1 MYHPTH
7 GLLFLNPIIQ
17 FMRIATDIGGTFTD
31 LVCLAFDEN
40 GKPNGVK
47 VAKSDTTPSNF
58 EEGILDTVLK
68 AELDLKEVDFFAH
81 GTTVVI
87 NALTERKGAKT
98 ALITTLGF
106 RDVLE
111 IARCNRPDLFNF
123 NFVKQP
129 PFVPRYLR
137 FEVEERMGYKGNVI
151 TELNTSGLENILKS
165 CKEEGVEAIAIC
177 LLHAYK
183 NPIHEICLKEKISRL
198 LPNIEVIASHQVT
211 REWREYE
218 RTSSTVLSAYV
229 LPTAKK
235 YLNNLAGKLQAKG
248 LKNTPYIMQSNGG
261 ITTLNDVKTNPITMV
276 ESGPASGVFGAIA
289 LGKVMGKKNL
299 IVLDIGG
306 TTAKCA
312 LVENGQVKITTNYKI
327 QHSRTEAGYP
337 IQTPVID
344 IVEIGNGG
352 GSIAWVD
359 KGGKMHVGPK
369 SAGAMPG
376 PAAYGRGGKSMT
388 TTDAHIIT
396 GRIHPNYFL
405 GGDSKPDYDSIDK
418 ASEPLCDVMHVSK
431 EDLAKGIIRVAN
443 ANMINALKL
452 ISVNKGHD
460 PRDFTMMVIGGGGAM
475 HGADLARE
483 LQVSELI
490 VPLHAGVF
498 SAFGMLMSDIRRDYI
513 RTHVLPLSQEKQ
525 HIIQDTFREM
535 KSEATENFQID
546 GYQKEEIKFS
556 YYADLRYAGQ
566 EHYVKVLLSDF
577 SDETPLEEI
586 IENFHKEHEKQYS
599 FKLKTS
605 VELVNFHLVAEVEV
619 EKPDFPTIEKKG
631 RDPEAA
637 KFSEQEVDFD
647 DLGKH
652 YTPFYHR
659 YLLEPDMAIPGPAII
674 AEKATTTVVTPI
686 HIAHVD
692 LYGNLILTLQ
702 NEK

>member
-1 MYHPTH
+1 
-7 GLLFLNPIIQ
+7 
-17 FMRIATDIGGTFTD
+17 MRIATDIGGTFTD
-31 LVCLAFDEN
+31 LVCLDFDKES
-40 GKPNGVK
+40 GKPIGVK

-58 EEGILDTVLK
+58 EQGILDTIEK
-68 AELDLKEVDFFAH
+68 ADIDLNKIDFFAH

-87 NALTERKGAKT
+87 NALTERKGSKT
-98 ALITTLGF
+98 ALITTKGF

-137 FEVEERMGYKGNVI
+137 FEVEERMNYKGEVLK
-151 TELNTSGLENILKS
+151 ELNTSTLMSIIKT
-165 CKEEGVEAIAIC
+165 CKEENVEAIAVC

-183 NPIHEICLKEKISRL
+183 NPDHEIRLVEKL
-198 LPNIEVIASHQVT
+198 NKLYPEVEIIASYQVT

-218 RTSSTVLSAYV
+218 RTSSTVLSGYV
-229 LPTAKK
+229 LPIAKK
-235 YLNNLAGKLQAKG
+235 YLNNLEDKLKAKG
-248 LKNTPYIMQSNGG
+248 LKNAPYIMQSNGG
-261 ITTLNDVKTNPITMV
+261 ITTINDVKSNPITMV

-289 LGKVMGKKNL
+289 LGKVINKKDL

-327 QHSRTEAGYP
+327 EHSRIQAGYP

-352 GSIAWVD
+352 GSIAWID
-359 KGGKMHVGPK
+359 AGGKMHVGPK

-376 PAAYGRGGKSMT
+376 PAAYGRGGKNLT
-388 TTDAHIIT
+388 TTDANIIT
-396 GRIHPNYFL
+396 GRIHPDYFL
-405 GGDSKPDYDSIDK
+405 GGELEPDYVSIDI
-418 ASEPLCDVMHVSK
+418 AAESLSK
-431 EDLAKGIIRVAN
+431 ELKGSKQDIAKGIIRVAN

-490 VPLHAGVF
+490 IPSHAGVF

-513 RTHVLPLSQEKQ
+513 RTNVITLIQDQ
-525 HIIQDTFREM
+525 RHIIQSTFNEM
-535 KSEATENFQID
+535 EKEAIDNFQLD
-546 GYQKEEIKFS
+546 GYNLDDIKFT
-556 YYADLRYAGQ
+556 YYTDLRYAGQ
-566 EHYVKVLLSDF
+566 EHYVKVLLSNFDNN
-577 SDETPLEEI
+577 TPLDVI
-586 IENFHKEHEKQYS
+586 INYFHKEHKKQYS
-599 FKLKTS
+599 FELDTT

-619 EKPDFPTIEKKG
+619 DKPEFPKMEVTGKKVEDAIFDT
-631 RDPEAA
+631 R
-637 KFSEQEVDFD
+637 EVDFD
-647 DLGKH
+647 DLGIH
-652 YTPFYHR
+652 NTPFYHR
-659 YLLEPDMAIPGPAII
+659 DLLEPNMTFNGPAII
-674 AEKATTTVVTPI
+674 AENATTTVVTPKYI
-686 HIAHVD
+686 VNID
-692 LYGNLILTLQ
+692 EYGNLILTL
-702 NEK
+702 ERS

>member
-1 MYHPTH
+1 
-7 GLLFLNPIIQ
+7 
-17 FMRIATDIGGTFTD
+17 MRVATDIGGTFTD
-31 LVCLAFDEN
+31 LVCLEFDEKT
-40 GKPNGVK
+40 GKPTGVI

-58 EEGILDTVLK
+58 EEGILNTIKK
-68 AELDLKEVDFFAH
+68 ANLDLKEINFFAH

-98 ALITTLGF
+98 ALITTAGF

-137 FEVEERMGYKGNVI
+137 FEVEERLNYKGEVLKD
-151 TELNTSGLENILKS
+151 LNTENITDIIKT
-165 CKEEGVEAIAIC
+165 CKEEGVEAIAVC

-183 NPIHEICLKEKISRL
+183 NPIHELELVDKLIQLY
-198 LPNIEVIASHQVT
+198 PEVEIIASNQVT

-218 RTSSTVLSAYV
+218 RTSSTVLSGYV
-229 LPTAKK
+229 LPIAKK
-235 YLNNLAGKLQAKG
+235 YLNNLDAKLKSQG
-248 LKNTPYIMQSNGG
+248 LKQSPYIMQSNGG
-261 ITTLNDVKTNPITMV
+261 ITTLNDVRSNPITMV

-289 LGKVMGKKNL
+289 LGNVIHKKNL

-327 QHSRTEAGYP
+327 EHSRTKAGYP

-352 GSIAWVD
+352 GSIAWID

-376 PAAYGRGGKSMT
+376 PSAYGRGGISLT
-388 TTDAHIIT
+388 TTDANIIT
-396 GRIHPNYFL
+396 GRIHPDYFL
-405 GGDSKPDYDSIDK
+405 GGELQPDYKSIEDASKP
-418 ASEPLCDVMHVSK
+418 LCEKLKGSK
-431 EDLAKGIIRVAN
+431 EDVAKGILRIAN

-452 ISVNKGHD
+452 ISVNKGYD
-460 PRDFTMMVIGGGGAM
+460 PRDFTMVVIGGGGAM

-490 VPLHAGVF
+490 IPAHAGVF

-513 RTHVLPLSQEKQ
+513 RTNVITLLERQKA
-525 HIIQDTFREM
+525 IIE
-535 KSEATENFQID
+535 TEFKNIQNQAITSFKRD
-546 GYQKEEIKFS
+546 GYTLDAIKFT

-566 EHYVKVLLSDF
+566 EHYVKVLLEDF
-577 SDETPLEEI
+577 SERTPLETI
-586 IENFHKEHEKQYS
+586 ISHFHKEHKKQYS
-599 FKLKTS
+599 FQLEAS
-605 VELVNFHLVAEVEV
+605 VELVNFHLVAEVAV
-619 EKPDFPTIEKKG
+619 EKPDFPTLQKTGKKVEDAIFDT
-631 RDPEAA
+631 R
-637 KFSEQEVDFD
+637 KVDFD
-647 DLGKH
+647 DLGIQS
-652 YTPFYHR
+652 TTFYHR
-659 YLLEPDMAIPGPAII
+659 HLLEPDMTISGPAII
-674 AEKATTTVVTPI
+674 AEKDTSTVVTPVHKLNI
-686 HIAHVD
+686 DI
-692 LYGNLILTLQ
+692 YGNLILTLQ
-702 NEK
+702 NV

>member
-1 MYHPTH
+1 
-7 GLLFLNPIIQ
+7 
-17 FMRIATDIGGTFTD
+17 MRVATDIGGTFTD
-31 LVCLAFDEN
+31 LVCLEFDKKT
-40 GKPNGVK
+40 GKPIGVK

-58 EEGILDTVLK
+58 EQGILDTIKKGNVN
-68 AELDLKEVDFFAH
+68 LKEIDFFAH

-98 ALITTLGF
+98 ALITTKGF

-137 FEVEERMGYKGNVI
+137 FEVEERMNYKGEVI
-151 TELNTSGLENILKS
+151 KDINTATLKAIVKTCKDEN
-165 CKEEGVEAIAIC
+165 VEAIAVC

-183 NPIHEICLKEKISRL
+183 NPKHEIQLIKELKSL
-198 LPNIEVIASHQVT
+198 SVGIEIIASYQVT

-218 RTSSTVLSAYV
+218 RTSSTVLSGYV
-229 LPTAKK
+229 LPIAKK
-235 YLNNLAGKLQAKG
+235 YLNNLQEKLKTKG
-248 LKNTPYIMQSNGG
+248 LRDAPYIMQSNGG
-261 ITTLNDVKTNPITMV
+261 ITSINDVKSNPITMV

-289 LGKVMGKKNL
+289 LGNVINKKDI

-327 QHSRTEAGYP
+327 EHSRIEAGYP

-352 GSIAWVD
+352 GSIAWID

-376 PAAYGRGGKSMT
+376 PAAYGRNGKNLT
-388 TTDAHIIT
+388 TTDANIIT
-396 GRIHPNYFL
+396 GRIHPDYFL
-405 GGDSKPDYDSIDK
+405 GGELQPDHNSIDK
-418 ASEPLCDVMHVSK
+418 AAKPLCNQLKGSK
-431 EDLAKGIIRVAN
+431 EDIAKGILRIAN
-443 ANMINALKL
+443 ANMVNALKL
-452 ISVNKGHD
+452 ISINKGYD
-460 PRDFTMMVIGGGGAM
+460 PRDFTMIVIGGGGAM

-490 VPLHAGVF
+490 IPPHAGVF

-513 RTHVLPLSQEKQ
+513 RTNVLTLSNDQKE
-525 HIIQDTFREM
+525 IIVSTFSEIKNEAILNFKTDNYQQDEM
-535 KSEATENFQID
+535 KFT
-546 GYQKEEIKFS
+546 

-566 EHYVKVLLSDF
+566 EHYVKVPLVNF
-577 SDETPLEEI
+577 SKDTSLETI
-586 IENFHKEHEKQYS
+586 ITHFHKEHKKHYS
-599 FKLKTS
+599 FQLEAP

-619 EKPDFPTIEKKG
+619 EKPDFPKMKITGKKVE
-631 RDPEAA
+631 EAI
-637 KFSEQEVDFD
+637 FDNREVDFD

-652 YTPFYHR
+652 NTPFYHR
-659 YLLEPDMAIPGPAII
+659 ELLEPKMTLNGPAII

-686 HIAHVD
+686 HMVKVD
-692 LYGNLILTLQ
+692 MYGNLILTL
-702 NEK
+702 KK